1 MKIDVTKI
9 FHPEEIEAI
18 LTTKIGKNDQFV
30 EVGEVSDMSAQ
41 SEVLVLLMEEWVKRI
56 EVVKSDLKRLE
67 TVTKHT
73 LDSSLLNLIQF
84 ERGITFEEYKEV
96 FYTSTNEGV
105 EWTRYQGF
113 RLFNIVSERQRLQFI
128 HKYTPDAEGYVQ
140 ALLKTNLSVMS
151 FFLGGRL
158 KAKIPLSELFAHT
171 HILAPSGWGKSELMK
186 SLFYELVKKYPKYSF
201 IVIDPHGKLSDEIK
215 RLHISTDK
223 DRFIYVNP
231 FLKEGYFPCFN
242 VFDIKHSTTQELAF
256 INDQLLVAM
265 NETLDEKD
273 KVSRISEGVINKCV
287 SFLLERGNSTLI
299 DFHDLLTLKEPI
311 LKEAQEYSEYFGD
324 EFIKADS
331 RSRKAVYDRLYS
343 LIKPPVNNNILGV
356 ESTFDLE
363 YAMNSGKIVLFN
375 LNGLGAP
382 TKEAYG
388 KFLTSYISSIASKRD
403 TKNPLPTFVFIDEC
417 HKMVAGAFEEL
428 LQEMRKFGVALVLA
442 HQNLDQLDSHVNA
455 VLHNTAVK
463 IVGGDKPKE
472 IHLLTGFDKADVN
485 LKKFYYYLKV
495 RGHSVL
501 KIKSP
506 SYLINNPD
514 FEMTK
519 EEEAAFDK
527 FQLSRY
533 YKIVGQTKVERIP
546 RKEGDPASPPSKQSN
561 KPPFDLFLGHDGDAT
576 EK

>member
-9 FHPEEIEAI
+9 FHPEEMEAI
-18 LTTKIGKNDQFV
+18 LTTKIGENDQFV

-41 SEVLVLLMEEWVKRI
+41 SEALVLLMEEWVKRI

-151 FFLGGRL
+151 FFLGSRL
-158 KAKIPLSELFAHT
+158 KAKIPLSDLFAHT
-171 HILAPSGWGKSELMK
+171 HIVAPSGWGKSELMK
-186 SLFYELVKKYPKYSF
+186 CLFYELASKYSKYSF
-201 IVIDPHGKLSDEIK
+201 IVIDPHGKLAEEIK
-215 RLHISTDK
+215 RLHISTEK
-223 DRFIYVNP
+223 DRVIYIHP

-242 VFDIKHSTTQELAF
+242 VFDIKHTSTQELAYT
-256 INDQLLVAM
+256 NDQILISM
-265 NETLDEKD
+265 NEILVD
-273 KVSRISEGVINKCV
+273 KITQVGQGLVNKCV
-287 SFLLERGNSTLI
+287 SFLLARGNSTLM

-324 EFIKADS
+324 EFIKGDA
-331 RSRKAVYDRLYS
+331 RSRKAVYDRLYL
-343 LIKPPVNNNILGV
+343 LIKPPVNDNILGGN
-356 ESTFDLE
+356 STFQLE
-363 YAMNSGKIVLFN
+363 EAMNSGKIILFN

-388 KFLTSYISSIASKRD
+388 KFLTSYIKSLAAKRD
-403 TKNPLPTFVFIDEC
+403 TKKPLPTFLFIDEC
-417 HKMVAGAFEEL
+417 HKMVSGAVEDMLE
-428 LQEMRKFGVALVLA
+428 EMRKYGIALVLA
-442 HQNLDQLDSHVNA
+442 HQHLDQLDTHVNS

-463 IVGGDKPKE
+463 IVGGDKAKE
-472 IHLLTGFDKADVN
+472 IQTITGLDKSDAA
-485 LKKFYYYLKV
+485 LKKYSYYLKV
-495 RGHSVL
+495 RGHTVL

-506 SYLINNPD
+506 SYLINNPN

-519 EEEAAFDK
+519 AEEHDFDK
-527 FQLSRY
+527 YQISKFYRV
-533 YKIVGQTKVERIP
+533 VGQTKVERIP
-546 RKEGDPASPPSKQSN
+546 RKEGDPASPPSNQSN
-561 KPPFDLFLGHDGDAT
+561 KPPFDLFLGHDGDST
-576 EK
+576 DK